1 MHFCTI
7 AYRSS
12 LLEKV
17 LAPYTILKLENE
29 GKTLFPDRGAQNNEY
44 VHLGGIITVHS
55 FGIIRLT

>member
-1 MHFCTI
+1 M

-29 GKTLFPDRGAQNNEY
+29 GKTLFPDRGAQNNEH